1 MMMMMLLLLLPIQCT
16 CWLHNLPM
24 LLLLLLLQLPAPMLL
39 LPAGTIAATALY
51 NSCGSSF
58 ISESYNITSAST
70 VTQAAVCICTV

>member
-1 MMMMMLLLLLPIQCT
+1 
-16 CWLHNLPM
+16 
-24 LLLLLLLQLPAPMLL
+24 MLL